1 MWELRFEITR
11 EKWEILELVLS
22 SFEPTA
28 ITTSCGDVDL
38 FDLQHS
44 TVESLVWEQFQVSI
58 LFEDKEKVDSAYS
71 ILLKVEGLS
80 RSLKKNEIRED
91 VDWNSEWK
99 KSWDSMTLSSGLHIS
114 PSWLSIP
121 AHVTNTIRIDP
132 SRAFGTGTHETT
144 KMCLDYLDS
153 FSHLK
158 SLKIIDYGCG
168 SGILSLAA
176 AALGCSQIM
185 ATDNDRL
192 ALEITRENATLNS
205 FQKVITVL
213 SPEQIKQE
221 KCDLLVANILLDAL
235 LNLKTIFSALVRKK
249 GFLILSGVMVSQ
261 VDILVSSYESEF
273 IKQEIKILNNWCMLV
288 FSKR

>member
-80 RSLKKNEIRED
+80 RSLKKSEIRED